1 MKIAIDIDDT
11 LTNTRENQLKLWKEY
26 ITNNPNPNYTEEL
39 PHNINEFDAGEYID
53 EFWKINRYHLS
64 FESTYKQDTST
75 IIDQL
80 RKDGH
85 TVCVVTSRPDSGY
98 DDLKGRITKALKENN
113 INIDELHTDAR
124 DKGSYCK
131 EHNFDLLVDD
141 NIKQIESAK
150 SYGLQAILFNKDN
163 SYNGLQTTTWNELYN
178 IIKELN
184 K

>member
-11 LTNTRENQLKLWKEY
+11 LTNTKDNQIKLWKEY
-26 ITNNPNPNYTEEL
+26 IKSNPNPDYNEQL
-39 PHNINEFDAGEYID
+39 PHNINEFDAGEYISI
-53 EFWKINRYHLS
+53 FWNTYREQLS

-75 IIDQL
+75 IIDTL
-80 RKDGH
+80 KEDGH
-85 TVCVVTSRPDSGY
+85 QVSIVTSRPDDRY
-98 DDLKGRITKALKENN
+98 TNLKERISKALKENN
-113 INIDELHTDAR
+113 INIEDIHTNAR

-131 EHNFDLLVDD
+131 EHNFDLLIDD

-150 SYGLQAILFNKDN
+150 AHGLQAILFNKN
-163 SYNGLQTTTWNELYN
+163 ESYNGLQTTTWKELYN

>member
-11 LTNTRENQLKLWKEY
+11 LTNTKDNQLKLWKEY
-26 ITNNPNPNYTEEL
+26 IAKYPNPNYSEEL

-64 FESTYKQDTST
+64 FESTYKQDTSQ
-75 IIDQL
+75 IIDKL
-80 RKDGH
+80 KSDGH
-85 TVCVVTSRPDSGY
+85 ELCIVTSRPDSGY
-98 DDLKGRITKALKENN
+98 DDLKGRIEKALKENE
-113 INIDELHTDAR
+113 IHIDTIYTDAR

-131 EHNFDLLVDD
+131 EHNFDLLIDD

-150 SYGLQAILFNKDN
+150 AHGLQAILFNEND
-163 SYNGLQTTTWNELYN
+163 SYKGLQTTTWKELYN
-178 IIKELN
+178 MIKELN